1 MGMGMTLQ
9 AASDKK
15 IDELAKDA
23 SALDDFIR
31 LGGNEDSAN
40 GAALKEILANVTAND
55 HRMNALIDMLGWRE
69 KAKHLG
75 GPSLDLDR
83 SFQALHYLFTGS
95 PDQGRE
101 PQCFLLHGGR
111 DIGLYQREFNV
122 RAITSSQLI
131 DFELAVRVIDEEELM
146 RRYNGKAMTAADIY
160 PAVMWD
166 RGDDEARNFLC
177 EKLKDLK
184 RFLERARAINEGMVM
199 CVR

>member
-1 MGMGMTLQ
+1 MGVGMTLQ
-9 AASDKK
+9 AASDQK
-15 IDELAKDA
+15 IDELARDA
-23 SALDDFIR
+23 RALDDFIR

-40 GAALKEILANVTAND
+40 GAALQAILANASALDPRFNS
-55 HRMNALIDMLGWRE
+55 LIDIFGWRK
-69 KAKHLG
+69 KAGQEL

-95 PDQGRE
+95 PYQGRE

-111 DIGLYQREFNV
+111 DIGLYQREFKV
-122 RAITSSQLI
+122 RAISSSQLI
-131 DFELAVRVIDEEELM
+131 DFELALRPIDEEELM